1 MTEGWFS
8 KPVRIAIGVFGD
20 EHNVSSARQAL
31 HALDSLWP
39 DPGAPKFREARH
51 FACARSMATIMR
63 NTREAASSKPP
74 GRRVSWSNRTV
85 FQTIERLLCSLIQ
98 P

>member
-51 FACARSMATIMR
+51 FCLRALNGDDNAEHARGCFIEAA
-63 NTREAASSKPP
+63 REA
-74 GRRVSWSNRTV
+74 RVLV
-85 FQTIERLLCSLIQ
+85 E
-98 P
+98 